1 MKKIKIS
8 LLIGLFIPV
17 IALAKGGDDIKNK
30 PKPQLNLAAGCAP
43 ASSIIFLEFNNVR
56 TRVEAGG
63 LWWQD
68 RANGVADY
76 EVPKGSGSYAL
87 YAGGLWIAGTDE
99 NGQLK
104 AAVSK
109 FGSTGVDY
117 WTGPLDTTGTAEI
130 NDSTCQAFNRF
141 FELKRSDVALFNAYN
156 QSVLAG
162 TAAIDFPN
170 YQIPNTILEWPGNGN
185 VIRGQDFRI
194 APYVDVAGD
203 DSYEPELGDYP
214 FFDLDGDID
223 CRADRSDRSIS
234 GARPLFGDQTYR
246 WIFYD
251 KGNLHTESN
260 APSIGME
267 IHGQAF
273 AFAANDEI
281 NDMTFYNFELINRST
296 FTLTNTYFAS
306 YVDPDVGA
314 SADDFVGCDVARG
327 LGYAFNGSGAENDP
341 GQGGQNGYGA
351 NPPAIGIDFF
361 EGPYQDADG
370 INNEVGIGPGEAL
383 NGLGYFDVNDT
394 IDPDLVPDNER
405 YGMRRFVYYNIG
417 FGPNEDPTL
426 AVHYYNYMRGIW
438 KNGRRM
444 RHGGNGFNSAAVEAI
459 NTDFM
464 FPGTSDPLHWG
475 TTDEN
480 GITTIPANLNWTEDN
495 PGAGEASNTAG
506 DRRFLQ
512 SAGPFTLRPGN
523 VNDIT
528 VGVVFAQATSGGRLA
543 SVEELFVADDKAQA
557 LFDNCFQVLSGP
569 DAPDVTVQEL
579 NKELIF
585 YLSNSAGNNIGEAYE
600 VTDPNIITPDS
611 LVADG
616 LFFDDKYRFQGYQ
629 VFQLAGPGISVND
642 IENPDKARIV
652 FQCDIKDGVADL
664 INFTFDKSLN
674 ANMPLRKVIAADAGI
689 QRSFSIKEDLF
700 ATEDANLVNFKTY
713 YYIAIAYGYNEFK
726 PYLQGSA
733 PDPASPFSP
742 AYDGQTTPYLAS
754 RQSGTGGSVAAF
766 TAIPHDPTVES
777 GGVIINSSFGD
788 EIGVTRLQGSGNGS
802 NALTITQESID
813 NILATKAW
821 EDTVANIGVIDYVV
835 GQGPFQVSVID
846 PLNIVDGTYYLK
858 MIDNDSKSSYNWK
871 LWLSGSTDTVYSD
884 TTLEFYNQQLLIEP
898 NWGLSITI
906 QDGIIPGS
914 KQVGTANGFVS
925 ASITFADG
933 EDNQWLSGI
942 PDSDFEG
949 ATNWILAGTGEQG
962 DAVFFDYTYGPDD
975 FVDPNQDYEQI
986 LGGVIAPYALVR
998 YEQGNGSTV
1007 NAPANSNVDVGIANL
1022 ANLKS
1027 IQLVITSDKSKWTR
1041 CPVIET
1047 KDDGLADPDN
1057 PNILLH
1063 LKNQVKV
1070 TKLSVDKDGNASDTT
1085 GLSGLTLAEISD
1097 TLKAMGDTLEGDAA
1111 FVDAFGMG
1119 WFPGYVIEKE
1129 TGKRLNMA
1137 FGEDTRYSLNNG
1149 DDMLWNPTSTFIDGV
1164 FPDLNNVWGGKH
1176 FIYIFREIQPKPAP
1190 GTPSAPD
1197 DEDPRYYS
1205 SALGKP
1211 IVPVYDNGAALRV
1224 LLSEEGGSK
1233 NNLRRQLGW
1242 AACSWVALPFL
1253 AFGEELLSND
1263 VQIDVNVNSTFGVQ
1277 PSFVLEDASLDN
1289 EGRGLYRF
1297 STTGKGTLKFQTAV
1311 LSNALEKINV
1321 VPNPYYAISNYEL
1334 SQLDNTV
1341 KFTNLPENCNITIY
1355 NTNGTVIRKY
1365 TKSSPQN
1372 FLDWDLNNQVG
1383 IPISSGVYIIH
1394 VEVPNVGEKILKWFG
1409 VVRPVDLNNF

>member
-8 LLIGLFIPV
+8 LLIGLFVPV

-76 EVPKGSGSYAL
+76 EVPKGSGSYSL
-87 YAGGLWIAGTDE
+87 YAGGLWIGGTDE

-109 FGSTGVDY
+109 FGQGVDY
-117 WTGPLDTTGTAEI
+117 YTGPLDTTGTAEI
-130 NDSTCQAFNRF
+130 NDSLCSAFDRF
-141 FELKRSDVALFNAYN
+141 FELKRSDVALFNAYS

-162 TAAIDFPN
+162 TDAVDFPN
-170 YQIPNTILEWPGNGN
+170 YQIPSTILDWPGNGN
-185 VIRGQDFRI
+185 VLKGQDFRI
-194 APYVDVAGD
+194 APYVNVAGD
-203 DSYEPELGDYP
+203 ESYEPNLGDYP
-214 FFDLDGDID
+214 FYDLVGDVD

-234 GARPLFGDQTYR
+234 GARPLFGDQTYW
-246 WIFYD
+246 WIFND

-273 AFAANDEI
+273 AFATNDEI

-306 YVDPDVGA
+306 YVDPDVGR
-314 SADDFVGCDVARG
+314 SSDDFVGCDVARG
-327 LGYAFNGSGAENDP
+327 LGYAFNGSGAETDP
-341 GQGGQNGYGA
+341 GQGGQTGYGA

-383 NGLGYFDVNDT
+383 NGLGYYDPNDT

-405 YGMRRFVYYNIG
+405 FGMRRFVYYNIG
-417 FGPNEDPTL
+417 SGPNEDPTL

-444 RHGGNGFNSAAVEAI
+444 RHGGNGFNSAAVEPI

-480 GITTIPANLNWTEDN
+480 GITTIPTNLNWTEDN
-495 PGAGEASNTAG
+495 PGVGENANTAG

-512 SAGPFTLRPGN
+512 SAGPFTLEPGN

-528 VGVVFAQATSGGRLA
+528 VGVVFAQAQSGGRLA
-543 SVEELFVADDKAQA
+543 SVEDLFVADDKAQA
-557 LFDNCFQVLSGP
+557 LFDNCFQVLNGP

-585 YLSNSAGNNIGEAYE
+585 YLTNPTTSNNANEAYE
-600 VTDPNIITPDS
+600 EVDPNIVTPDS
-611 LVADG
+611 LAATGV
-616 LFFDDKYRFQGYQ
+616 FYENKYKFQGYQ

-642 IENPDKARIV
+642 IEDPDKARLV

-674 ANMPLRKVIAADAGI
+674 ANVPLRKVTAADEGI

-700 ATEDANLVNFKTY
+700 ATQNASLVNFKTY

-726 PYLQGSA
+726 PYLQGAA
-733 PDPASPFSP
+733 PDPAKPFAP
-742 AYDGQTTPYLAS
+742 AFDGQTMPYLAS
-754 RQSGTGGSVAAF
+754 RKSGTGGTVAAF

-777 GGVIINSSFGD
+777 GGIIINSSFGD
-788 EIGVTRLQGSGNGS
+788 EIGVTRLQGSGNGG

-813 NILATKAW
+813 KILSEKAW
-821 EDTVANIGVIDYVV
+821 EDTVANIGEIDYVV
-835 GQGPFQVSVID
+835 GQGPFQVSIID
-846 PLNIVDGTYYLK
+846 PLNVVEGTYYLQ
-858 MIDNDSKSSYNWK
+858 MVDNTSKTSYNWK
-871 LWLSGSTDTVYSD
+871 LWLSGSNDTVYSD
-884 TTLEFYNQQLLIEP
+884 TTLEFYNQQLLIDP

-906 QDGIIPGS
+906 QDGITPGT
-914 KQVGTANGFVS
+914 KQAGTANGFIS
-925 ASITFADG
+925 ANITFEDG
-933 EDNQWLSGI
+933 EENQWLSGI
-942 PDSDFEG
+942 PDTDLSG
-949 ATNWILAGTGEQG
+949 PTNWILAGENEQG
-962 DAVFFDYTYGPDD
+962 NAVFFDYTYGPMN
-975 FVDPNQDYEQI
+975 FIDPDQEYEQI
-986 LGGVIAPYALVR
+986 LGGVIAPYALTR
-998 YEQGNGSTV
+998 YELGTGVNRTV
-1007 NAPANSNVDVGIANL
+1007 NAPASSNVDVGIADL
-1022 ANLKS
+1022 SKLSS
-1027 IQLVITSDKSKWTR
+1027 IQLVITNDKSKWTR

-1047 KDDGLADPDN
+1047 KDDGLADPADPSGN
-1057 PNILLH
+1057 TLLH

-1070 TKLSVDKDGNASDTT
+1070 TKLSVDKDGNPSDTT
-1085 GLSGLTLAEISD
+1085 GLGNLTIAQLRD
-1097 TLKAMGDTLEGDAA
+1097 TLRKIGDTSENGAA
-1111 FVDAFGMG
+1111 FVNPFGMG

-1164 FPDLNNVWGGKH
+1164 FPNLNNVWGGKH
-1176 FIYIFREIQPKPAP
+1176 FIYIFREIQPV
-1190 GTPSAPD
+1190 G
-1197 DEDPRYYS
+1197 EDARYYS
-1205 SALGKP
+1205 TALGKP
-1211 IVPVYDNGAALRV
+1211 IVPVYDNGATLRV
-1224 LLSEEGGSK
+1224 LLSERGNSRL
-1233 NNLRRQLGW
+1233 NLRRQLGW
-1242 AACSWVALPFL
+1242 ASCNWVALPFL
-1253 AFGEELLSND
+1253 VPGQTLLSND
-1263 VQIDVNVNSTFGVQ
+1263 VQIDVNVSSTFGIQ
-1277 PSFVLEDASLDN
+1277 PSYLVNNKDSVPDN
-1289 EGRGLYRF
+1289 MGRGIYRF
-1297 STTGKGTLKFQTAV
+1297 NTTGKGTLKAQNTV
-1311 LSNALEKINV
+1311 LKNSLGKINV
-1321 VPNPYYAISNYEL
+1321 VPNPYYAISDYEL

-1341 KFTNLPENCNITIY
+1341 KFTNLPENCAITIY
-1355 NTNGTVIRKY
+1355 NTNGTLIRRY
-1365 TKSSPQN
+1365 YKSSPQN
-1372 FLDWDLNNQVG
+1372 YLDWDLNNQVG

-1394 VEVPNVGEKILKWFG
+1394 VEVPNIGEKILKWFG